1 MSRQISVRLDDEL
14 DKRLDT
20 ELAAVWKD
28 HGGFGP
34 TRSDLLRDLLRS
46 HLEKQ
51 EKKRAKGREVS

>member
-1 MSRQISVRLDDEL
+1 MRLDDEL